1 MEAKAGVFGNMN
13 KIVKHLPRLIR
24 NKREKTNITNLRNE
38 TTDITTDSTNI
49 KRVIRKYY
57 EQIHIPKM
65 TQQLRDE

>member
-38 TTDITTDSTNI
+38 ISDITTESTNI
-49 KRVIRKYY
+49 KKDNKGI
-57 EQIHIPKM
+57 
-65 TQQLRDE
+65 L